1 MSHLRS
7 RSNRSALLAR
17 VPLILL
23 TLVLALP
30 ALTSSA
36 TAGPIGFTAFG
47 GIYSGG
53 VDEAF
58 LGAGVRL
65 GLGGLSVTPNF
76 EYLFVDDGS
85 AYTVNADVTFPI
97 VPLGVASVYGGGG
110 LGLLITDPD
119 NFDSETE
126 TVVNLIAGAGFNAVP
141 MKPFGQIKYVI
152 VDGEDPFVFMAG
164 IRF

>member
-7 RSNRSALLAR
+7 HATRSFTPAPIS
-17 VPLILL
+17 
-23 TLVLALP
+23 LVLVSMAL
-30 ALTSSA
+30 ALVAMTSSA
-36 TAGPIGFTAFG
+36 TAGPIGFSLFG

-58 LGAGVRL
+58 LGGGVRL
-65 GLGGLSVTPNF
+65 GMGGLSVTPNA
-76 EYLFVDDGS
+76 EYLFVDNGS
-85 AYTVNADVTFPI
+85 AYTLNVDGTFPI
-97 VPLGVASVYGGGG
+97 VPLGVASIYGGGG

-126 TVVNLIAGAGFNAVP
+126 TVVNLIVGAGFNAVP

-152 VDGEDPFVFMAG
+152 VEGEDPFVFMAG
-164 IRF
+164 VRF